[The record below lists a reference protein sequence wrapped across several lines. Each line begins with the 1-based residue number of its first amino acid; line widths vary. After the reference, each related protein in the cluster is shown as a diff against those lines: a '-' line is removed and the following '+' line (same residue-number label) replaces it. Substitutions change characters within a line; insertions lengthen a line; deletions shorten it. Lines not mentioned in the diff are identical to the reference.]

1 MTGDRTVTSVDGLDL
16 AVTETDGA
24 GPPILLVHGFGSAG
38 RANWERTG
46 WLRALAGRRTVTVDL
61 RGHGR
66 SAKPRAADR
75 YRLSLLVDDIATVAA
90 EIDPHEEWDLVGY
103 SLGGRLVTELATR
116 LPVRRV
122 VIGGYAGGEL
132 LRALDPDDI
141 VAAFAGGVASSSAAR
156 LAGIAAAVPG
166 NDPLALQALV
176 LGLSADPALSRPAPV
191 PAQPSLVVVGGDD
204 PIAAQA
210 QEWAALLPRGVF
222 LSVPRRNHIS
232 VVTSGAFRQAAVG
245 HLRL

>member
-46 WLRALAGRRTVTVDL
+46 WLRALAGRRTATVDL

-66 SAKPRAADR
+66 SAKPQAADR

-90 EIDPHEEWDLVGY
+90 EIDPQEEWDLVGY
-103 SLGGRLVTELATR
+103 SLGGRLVAELATR
-116 LPVRRV
+116 LPVRRS
-122 VIGGYAGGEL
+122 VIGGYAGGPL
-132 LRALDPDDI
+132 LRDLDPDDV
-141 VAAFAGGVASSSAAR
+141 VAAFAGGAASSSAAR

-166 NDPLALQALV
+166 NDPLALQSLV
-176 LGLSADPALSRPAPV
+176 LGLAADPSLSRPAPV
-191 PAQPSLVVVGGDD
+191 PVAPTLVVVGGAD
-204 PIAAQA
+204 PIADEARD
-210 QEWAALLPRGVF
+210 WVDRLPQGSF
-222 LSVPRRNHIS
+222 LSVPGRNHIS
-232 VVTSGAFRQAAVG
+232 VVTSGAFRHAAVG
-245 HLRL
+245 HLTV

>member
-1 MTGDRTVTSVDGLDL
+1 MTTDRTVTSVDGLDL
-16 AVTETDGA
+16 AVSESDGD

-46 WLRALAGRRTVTVDL
+46 WLRSLAGRRTVTVDL

-66 SAKPRAADR
+66 SAKPQDADR

-90 EIDPHEEWDLVGY
+90 DIDPHEPWDLVGY

-116 LPVRRV
+116 LPVRRL

-132 LRALDPDDI
+132 LRALDPDD
-141 VAAFAGGVASSSAAR
+141 VAAAFAGGAAGSAATR

-176 LGLSADPALSRPAPV
+176 LGLAADPALSHPAPL
-191 PAQPSLVVVGGDD
+191 PSAPSLVVVGGAD
-204 PIAAQA
+204 PIAARA
-210 QEWAALLPRGVF
+210 QDWASRLAQGSF

-232 VVTSGAFRQAAVG
+232 VVTSGDFRQAAVL
-245 HLRL
+245 HLSL